1 MRNGELYALTWDQI
15 DLEKDLILVDRSYD
29 SNAKNSVP
37 TKGRY
42 WRTVPINSY
51 LRKLLQDIKRDR
63 DIPKN
68 EYVLPRLKEWANE
81 IRLCH
86 SKTF

>member
-29 SNAKNSVP
+29 SSAKNSGP

-42 WRTVPINSY
+42 WRTLPINSS
-51 LRKLLQDIKRDR
+51 LRKLILDIKRDR
-63 DIPKN
+63 NIPKN
-68 EYVLPRLKEWANE
+68 EYVLPVVISLFGGQNANQ
-81 IRLCH
+81 
-86 SKTF
+86 